1 MHKSPSMYFVIL
13 VAFPTVLG
21 LSACHDSKA
30 SSDDAAAGVQSARVA
45 AAQRGNISRVLT
57 LAGQFQP
64 YQVVDVHPKVSGYM
78 ARINVDIGDVVH
90 QGQTLAVLQVPELK
104 AQLQSAT
111 FAMEQSKEEITRAQH
126 EIDRAQ
132 ATYSALH
139 AESERLKQAAAARP
153 GLIAQQELD
162 NAQAQDL
169 SAEAQVDSAKSAMA
183 AAKQHMGAAT
193 ADEQSVEA
201 LENYTNVTAPID
213 GRRDLALCRYGR
225 TDSRWHKLQRPGA
238 ADRALVAKQLLRL
251 RVPVPEDDVQYVHAG
266 DQLQVRVDA
275 INRSFTGKIVRFT
288 RNVNFETRTME
299 TEIDVDNKDLSI
311 APGMYAN
318 TLLELEDHK
327 NVVTIPV
334 EALVL
339 NGKQQTVYVLDDG
352 NRIHIRSVQVGLQGQ
367 KLAEIVGGL
376 NPGDRVVLGGQ
387 ENYHE
392 GQQVNPLLAAEP
404 ASDTVHETGGTI
416 DMNAGEKRGARTN
429 AKVCSQISLLHHHA
443 LPHGGPGWRR
453 SIRHACP

>member
-1 MHKSPSMYFVIL
+1 MHKFHSTTTGVLALLCSVIFFSGCR
-13 VAFPTVLG
+13 VG
-21 LSACHDSKA
+21 RG
-30 SSDDAAAGVQSARVA
+30 SSNAAADAPTARVA
-45 AAQRGNISRVLT
+45 AAQRGDISRVLT

-90 QGQTLAVLQVPELK
+90 QGQTLAQLQVPELK

-111 FAMEQSKEEITRAQH
+111 FSMEQSKDEITRGQH
-126 EIDRAQ
+126 EIDRAE
-132 ATYSALH
+132 AAYSALH
-139 AESERLKQAAAARP
+139 AQWERLKQAAATRP

-169 SAEAQVDSAKSAMA
+169 SAEAQVESAEAAMA
-183 AAKQHMGAAT
+183 AAKQHMGAAG
-193 ADEQSVEA
+193 ADEQRVQA
-201 LENYTNVTAPID
+201 LENYTNVIAPIAGVVIWRYAD
-213 GRRDLALCRYGR
+213 TGALIQGG
-225 TDSRWHKLQRPGA
+225 TNSNDQ
-238 ADRALVAKQLLRL
+238 ALPIVRLSQSSLLRL
-251 RVPVPEDDVQYVHAG
+251 RVPVPEADVEFVHAG
-266 DQLQVRVDA
+266 DELQVRVDA

-288 RNVNFETRTME
+288 RNVSFETRTME

-318 TLLELEDHK
+318 TLLELEDLK
-327 NVVTIPV
+327 AVVTVPV

-339 NGKQQTVYVLDDG
+339 NGRQQTVYVLDDG
-352 NRIHIRSVQVGLQGQ
+352 NRIQIRNVQVGLQGQ
-367 KLAEIVGGL
+367 KLAEIVSGL

-392 GQQVNPLLAAEP
+392 GQRVKPLVTSEP

-416 DMNAGEKRGARTN
+416 DMGVDQN
-429 AKVCSQISLLHHHA
+429 Q
-443 LPHGGPGWRR
+443 GGND
-453 SIRHACP
+453 

>member
-1 MHKSPSMYFVIL
+1 MQKPLY
-13 VAFPTVLG
+13 VALAVPALLCTALAFSGCRQSTKGSNALT
-21 LSACHDSKA
+21 SAIPA
-30 SSDDAAAGVQSARVA
+30 ARVA
-45 AAQRGNISRVLT
+45 AAQLGDVSRVLT

-64 YQVVDVHPKVSGYM
+64 YQVVDIHPKVSGYM
-78 ARINVDIGDVVH
+78 GRINVDIGDVVH

-111 FAMEQSKEEITRAQH
+111 FAMAQSKEEITRAQN

-139 AESERLKQAAAARP
+139 AQSERLKQAAATRP

-162 NAQAQDL
+162 NALAQDL
-169 SAEAQVDSAKSAMA
+169 SAQAQVDAAKSAMA

-201 LENYTNVTAPID
+201 LENYTNVTAPIAGVVIWRYAD
-213 GRRDLALCRYGR
+213 AGALIQGG
-225 TDSRWHKLQRPGA
+225 TNSNDQ
-238 ADRALVAKQLLRL
+238 ALPIVRLSQSSLLRL

-266 DQLQVRVDA
+266 DQLEVRVDA
-275 INRSFTGKIVRFT
+275 INRTFTGKIVRFT

-327 NVVTIPV
+327 NVVTIPID
-334 EALVL
+334 ALVL
-339 NGKQQTVYVLDDG
+339 DGNRQNVYVLDG
-352 NRIHIRSVQVGLQGQ
+352 NNRIHIRSVQVGLRGQ
-367 KLAEIVGGL
+367 KLAEIVSGL
-376 NPGDRVVLGGQ
+376 KAGDRVVLGGQ
-387 ENYHE
+387 ESYNE
-392 GQQVNPLLAAEP
+392 DQRINPLLTPEP
-404 ASDTVHETGGTI
+404 ASDTAHETGGTI
-416 DMNAGEKRGARTN
+416 DMKAEENE
-429 AKVCSQISLLHHHA
+429 
-443 LPHGGPGWRR
+443 GGNN
-453 SIRHACP
+453 

>member
-1 MHKSPSMYFVIL
+1 MHKPLSMAPAVL
-13 VAFPTVLG
+13 AVLG
-21 LSACHDSKA
+21 TALNLSACHTGKGNSNG
-30 SSDDAAAGVQSARVA
+30 DAASFPSARVA
-45 AAQRGNISRVLT
+45 AAQHGDISRVLT

-78 ARINVDIGDVVH
+78 ARINVDIGDVIH
-90 QGQTLAVLQVPELK
+90 QGETLAVLQVPELK
-104 AQLQSAT
+104 SQLQAAT

-126 EIDRAQ
+126 EIDRAE
-132 ATYSALH
+132 ATYTALH
-139 AESERLKQAAAARP
+139 AQSERLQQAAATRP

-169 SAEAQVDSAKSAMA
+169 SALAQVDSAKAAMA

-193 ADEQSVEA
+193 ADKQSVEA
-201 LENYTNVTAPID
+201 LENYTNVTAPIAGVVIWRYAD
-213 GRRDLALCRYGR
+213 TGALIQG
-225 TDSRWHKLQRPGA
+225 GA
-238 ADRALVAKQLLRL
+238 NSNNQALPIVRLSQSSLLRL

-266 DQLQVRVDA
+266 DRLQVRVDA

-318 TLLELEDHK
+318 TLLELEEHK

-339 NGKQQTVYVLDDG
+339 NGKQQTVYVLDDS
-352 NRIHIRSVQVGLQGQ
+352 NRIHIRSVHVGVEGQ

-387 ENYHE
+387 ENYRE
-392 GQQVNPLLAAEP
+392 GQRVNPLLTPEP
-404 ASDTVHETGGTI
+404 ASDTVHETGGAI
-416 DMNAGEKRGARTN
+416 DMKAEENEGDN
-429 AKVCSQISLLHHHA
+429 N
-443 LPHGGPGWRR
+443 
-453 SIRHACP
+453 

>member
-1 MHKSPSMYFVIL
+1 MRKSFSMVP
-13 VAFPTVLG
+13 AVLAVFG
-21 LSACHDSKA
+21 AALGFSGCRDSKG
-30 SSDDAAAGVQSARVA
+30 SSNADAANVPSARVA
-45 AAQRGNISRVLT
+45 AAQRGDISRALT

-111 FAMEQSKEEITRAQH
+111 FAMAQSKEEITRAQN
-126 EIDRAQ
+126 EIDRAE
-132 ATYSALH
+132 ATYTALH
-139 AESERLKQAAAARP
+139 AQSERLKQAAATRP

-162 NAQAQDL
+162 NALAQDL
-169 SAEAQVDSAKSAMA
+169 SAQAQVDAAKSAMA

-193 ADEQSVEA
+193 ADKESVEA
-201 LENYTNVTAPID
+201 LENYTNVTAPIAGVVIWRYAD
-213 GRRDLALCRYGR
+213 TGALIQGG
-225 TDSRWHKLQRPGA
+225 TNSNDQ
-238 ADRALVAKQLLRL
+238 ALPIVRLSQSSLLRL

-266 DQLQVRVDA
+266 DQLEVRVDA

-299 TEIDVDNKDLSI
+299 TEIDVENKDLSI

-318 TLLELEDHK
+318 TLLELDEHK
-327 NVVTIPV
+327 NIVTIPM

-339 NGKQQTVYVLDDG
+339 NGNQQAVYVLDES
-352 NRIHIRSVQVGLQGQ
+352 NRIHIRSIQVGLEGQ
-367 KLAEIVGGL
+367 KLAEIAGGL

-387 ENYHE
+387 ENYRE
-392 GQQVNPLLAAEP
+392 GQRVDPLLTSEP
-404 ASDTVHETGGTI
+404 ASDTAHETGGTI
-416 DMNAGEKRGARTN
+416 DMKAEEKE
-429 AKVCSQISLLHHHA
+429 
-443 LPHGGPGWRR
+443 GGNN
-453 SIRHACP
+453 

>member
-1 MHKSPSMYFVIL
+1 MHKIHS
-13 VAFPTVLG
+13 TT
-21 LSACHDSKA
+21 
-30 SSDDAAAGVQSARVA
+30 AGVLALLCTAVVFSGCRAGRENSNATADIPSARVA
-45 AAQRGNISRVLT
+45 AAQRGDISRVLT

-90 QGQTLAVLQVPELK
+90 QGQTLAQLQVPELK

-111 FAMEQSKEEITRAQH
+111 FSMEQSKDEITRGQH
-126 EIDRAQ
+126 EIDRAE
-132 ATYSALH
+132 AAYSALH
-139 AESERLKQAAAARP
+139 AQWERLKQAAATRP

-169 SAEAQVDSAKSAMA
+169 SAEAQVESAEAAMA
-183 AAKQHMGAAT
+183 AAKQHMGAAG
-193 ADEQSVEA
+193 ADEQRVQA
-201 LENYTNVTAPID
+201 LENYTNVIAPIAGVVIWRYAD
-213 GRRDLALCRYGR
+213 TGALIQGG
-225 TDSRWHKLQRPGA
+225 TNSNDQ
-238 ADRALVAKQLLRL
+238 ALPIVRLSQSSLLRL
-251 RVPVPEDDVQYVHAG
+251 RVPVPEADVEFVHAG
-266 DQLQVRVDA
+266 DELQVRVDA

-288 RNVNFETRTME
+288 RNVSFETRTME

-318 TLLELEDHK
+318 TLLELEDRK
-327 NVVTIPV
+327 AVVTVPV

-339 NGKQQTVYVLDDG
+339 NGRQQTVYVLDDG
-352 NRIHIRSVQVGLQGQ
+352 NRIQIRNVQVGLQGQ
-367 KLAEIVGGL
+367 KLAEIVSGL

-392 GQQVNPLLAAEP
+392 GQRVKPLVTSEP

-416 DMNAGEKRGARTN
+416 DMGVDQN
-429 AKVCSQISLLHHHA
+429 Q
-443 LPHGGPGWRR
+443 GGND
-453 SIRHACP
+453 

>member
-1 MHKSPSMYFVIL
+1 MNWSPTLMHKSFAMVP
-13 VAFPTVLG
+13 AVLAVFCAALG
-21 LSACHDSKA
+21 FSGCRDSKG
-30 SSDDAAAGVQSARVA
+30 SSNAYAANVPSARAA
-45 AAQRGNISRVLT
+45 AAQRGDISRVLT

-78 ARINVDIGDVVH
+78 ATINVDIGDVVH

-126 EIDRAQ
+126 EIDRAE
-132 ATYSALH
+132 ATYTALH
-139 AESERLKQAAAARP
+139 SESERLKQAAATRP

-162 NAQAQDL
+162 NALAQDL
-169 SAEAQVDSAKSAMA
+169 SAQAQEDSAKSAMA

-193 ADEQSVEA
+193 ANKESVEA
-201 LENYTNVTAPID
+201 LENYTNVTAPIAGVVIWRYAD
-213 GRRDLALCRYGR
+213 TGALIQGGTNSNDQTLPIVRIAQ
-225 TDSRWHKLQRPGA
+225 SQI
-238 ADRALVAKQLLRL
+238 LRL
-251 RVPVPEDDVQYVHAG
+251 RVPVPEDDVQFVHAG
-266 DQLQVRVDA
+266 GQLQVRVDA
-275 INRSFTGKIVRFT
+275 INRSFIGKIVRFT

-318 TLLELEDHK
+318 TLLQIEDRN

-339 NGKQQTVYVLDDG
+339 SGRQQTVYVLDGD
-352 NRIHIRSVQVGLQGQ
+352 NRVHTRSVQVGLQGQ
-367 KLAEIVGGL
+367 RLAEIVGGL
-376 NPGDRVVLGGQ
+376 NPGDRVVIGGQ
-387 ENYHE
+387 ESYRE
-392 GQQVNPLLAAEP
+392 GQRVNPLLTPEP

-416 DMNAGEKRGARTN
+416 DIKAEEKE
-429 AKVCSQISLLHHHA
+429 
-443 LPHGGPGWRR
+443 GGNN
-453 SIRHACP
+453 